1 VLRLLFGL
9 SQFVR
14 NFNLTRKL
22 ISSDCFCCIFVQ
34 LKIMKVSNNNF
45 HNVVKSIYD
54 LPLEDKLEL
63 KQILEHNIVEQKRA
77 QILKNFKEAK
87 SDEADQK
94 LVFSDSI
101 VKLKKLL

>member
-1 VLRLLFGL
+1 M
-9 SQFVR
+9 
-14 NFNLTRKL
+14 NA
-22 ISSDCFCCIFVQ
+22 
-34 LKIMKVSNNNF
+34 MKVSNNNF
-45 HNVVKSIYD
+45 HNVLKRIYD